1 VGRHHFAGRGRFLFG
16 EALVDLLAR
25 TERHGLRDAPAGGIL
40 TSNRMDSLD
49 PAFQTRITL
58 SLPYHDLTEGGR
70 QKIWEN
76 MLHKSGVFPPC
87 HHPSEEEEPQKQSGG
102 GSSSSSL
109 LLPIDTVELAKHPLN
124 GREIKN
130 ALRLALA
137 LASEEDRP
145 LGHELLMETSSM
157 VKPISAFGKSNES
170 VDNLPL
176 EFPNPKPSFLWRF

>member
-1 VGRHHFAGRGRFLFG
+1 
-16 EALVDLLAR
+16 
-25 TERHGLRDAPAGGIL
+25 
-40 TSNRMDSLD
+40 MDSLD